1 MNKLIISS
9 LLATSLL
16 TLTACSTAPVSP
28 TAPTTAKQQPSKTNT
43 VAADIQRANVLLKEG
58 KQLEA
63 ASTYYQAALKSSPP
77 QRERLILQAA
87 EVAAYVKDMSLARH
101 YLKKLQKR
109 ALTPENL
116 ARESYVKASI
126 ALLEDNPD
134 YALKLLPQQRGKL
147 PSSLWSKINRV
158 RQQALSQGGKI
169 SNAGK
174 HAAPKPRA
182 KAAPLPQQVSR
193 VAVLLPLSGKLSSLG
208 KTILQGM
215 QATQTDFSSDT
226 RIKTYDVGNKDVLAQ
241 YRKAVAD
248 GADIVIGPLDKRK
261 LEKLA
266 KQGNLSKPIIGLN
279 RTNEQGARY
288 ASIYQFGLAPE
299 DEAFQVSQVAISRG
313 QRQAAMLYPDSQWGK
328 RLADAFRQGYSNAGG
343 KIIAEKAYPVRA
355 SNYAKSVSDIL
366 KKGKVD
372 MIFLAASPSQA
383 RLIRPMIQHK
393 GAENTPVYAT
403 SHIYNGVPN
412 KRKNKD
418 LDGIVYTEI
427 PYIINSSVSGLNLAK
442 GQYPRLHAMGADAL
456 VIAKNISRIVNR
468 RQGLQGK
475 TGTIRVDTRNVF
487 HRKLDLATFKEGLVQ
502 SSGR

>member
-1 MNKLIISS
+1 MNKLIIPS
-9 LLATSLL
+9 LLASALL
-16 TLTACSTAPVSP
+16 TLTACSTAPVSSP
-28 TAPTTAKQQPSKTNT
+28 TPAPQQPSNAANT
-43 VAADIQRANVLLKEG
+43 IAADIQRANALLKEG
-58 KQLEA
+58 KQLDA
-63 ASTYYQAALKSSPP
+63 ANMYYQAALKAKSP

-147 PSSLWSKINRV
+147 PSALWSKINRV

-174 HAAPKPRA
+174 HTPKPSA

-193 VAVLLPLSGKLSSLG
+193 VAVLLPLSGRLSSLG
-208 KTILQGM
+208 NTILQGM
-215 QATQTDFSSDT
+215 QATQADFGSDT
-226 RIKTYDVGNKDVLAQ
+226 RLKTYDVANKDVLAQ

-266 KQGNLSKPIIGLN
+266 KQGSLTKPVIGLN
-279 RTNEQGARY
+279 RTNEQGSRY

-313 QRQAAMLYPDSQWGK
+313 QRRAAMLYPDSQWGK
-328 RLADAFRQGYSNAGG
+328 RLADAFRQGYQSAGG
-343 KIIAEKAYPVRA
+343 KVIAEKAYPVKA

-366 KKGKVD
+366 QKGDVD

-393 GAENTPVYAT
+393 GAEKTPVYAT
-403 SHIYNGVPN
+403 SHIYNGRPN
-412 KRKNKD
+412 AGANKD

-427 PYIINSSVSGLNLAK
+427 PYVVKASIPGISLVEGK
-442 GQYPRLHAMGADAL
+442 YPRLHAMGADAL

-475 TGTIRVDTRNVF
+475 TGTIRVDNRNVF
-487 HRKLDLATFKEGLVQ
+487 HRKLDLATFKKGLVQ
-502 SSGR
+502 PLGQ

>member
-1 MNKLIISS
+1 
-9 LLATSLL
+9 
-16 TLTACSTAPVSP
+16 STAPVSSPNP
-28 TAPTTAKQQPSKTNT
+28 TPAPQQPSTASNT
-43 VAADIQRANVLLKEG
+43 VAADIQRANVLLREG
-58 KQLEA
+58 KQLDA
-63 ASTYYQAALKSSPP
+63 ANMYYQAALKAKSP
-77 QRERLILQAA
+77 QRERLILQAS

-109 ALTPENL
+109 ALTPENI

-147 PSSLWSKINRV
+147 PSALWSKINRV
-158 RQQALSQGGKI
+158 RQQALKQGGKI
-169 SNAGK
+169 SHAGK
-174 HAAPKPRA
+174 HTPTSNA
-182 KAAPLPQQVSR
+182 KAAAPLPQKVSR
-193 VAVLLPLSGKLSSLG
+193 VAVLLPLSGRLSSLG
-208 KTILQGM
+208 NTILQGM
-215 QATQTDFSSDT
+215 QATQASFGSDT
-226 RIKTYDVGNKDVLAQ
+226 RLKTYDVANKDVLSQ

-248 GADIVIGPLDKRK
+248 GADVVIGPLDKRK

-266 KQGNLSKPIIGLN
+266 KQGNLTKPVIGLN

-299 DEAFQVSQVAISRG
+299 DESFQISQVAISRG
-313 QRQAAMLYPDSQWGK
+313 QRRAAMLYPNSQWGK
-328 RLADAFRQGYSNAGG
+328 RLADAFRQGYQNAGG
-343 KIIAEKAYPVRA
+343 KVIAEKAYPIKA

-366 KKGKVD
+366 KKGEVD

-393 GAENTPVYAT
+393 GADKTPVYAT
-403 SHIYNGVPN
+403 SHIYNGRPN
-412 KRKNKD
+412 AGANKD

-427 PYIINSSVSGLNLAK
+427 PYVIQASIPGISLVEGK
-442 GQYPRLHAMGADAL
+442 YPRLHAMGADAL

-475 TGTIRVDTRNVF
+475 TGTIRVDNRNVF
-487 HRKLDLATFKEGLVQ
+487 HRKLDLATFKKGLVQ
-502 SSGR
+502 SLGQ